1 MKLDYSAYIAVQR
14 LRVRSRR
21 SDEAELSKAPTQ
33 ECCHDFCGVRDSA
46 RILRE
51 IDSLPGLNMA
61 ERTRCSNA
69 DCELTRRHAACDIA

>member
-21 SDEAELSKAPTQ
+21 SDEVELAKAPPQ
-33 ECCHDFCGVRDSA
+33 DFCGVRDSA

-61 ERTRCSNA
+61 ERARCSNA